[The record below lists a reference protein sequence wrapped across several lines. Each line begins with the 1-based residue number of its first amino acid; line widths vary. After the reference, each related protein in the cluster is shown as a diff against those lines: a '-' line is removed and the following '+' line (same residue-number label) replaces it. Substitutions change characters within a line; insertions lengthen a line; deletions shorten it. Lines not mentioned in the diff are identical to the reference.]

1 VSRRAAAMVV
11 LAAITVA
18 LSTYLL
24 GKDAEMRDA
33 GGPGIVSFELA
44 FTEERAAEIRGDW
57 GEAGRDAART
67 SLRVDFAYLLAYG
80 AFLLLAVTATRD
92 AARSRNWRRL
102 AALGSPAVLAAT
114 AAPSFDA
121 IENVWL
127 LICLEGEGG
136 DVAPLLGGLFACLK
150 FAALAAA
157 LLYVLAGLAARLRD
171 RRGART

>member
-1 VSRRAAAMVV
+1 MVV
-11 LAAITVA
+11 LAAVTVA
-18 LSTYLL
+18 LSAYLA
-24 GKDAEMRDA
+24 GQDAEMRDA

-57 GEAGRDAART
+57 GEEGMDAART

-80 AFLLLAVTATRD
+80 ALLLLAAMATRD
-92 AARSRNWRRL
+92 AARRRSWRRL
-102 AALGSPAVLAAT
+102 TALGAPAVIAAM
-114 AAPSFDA
+114 AAPLFDA

-127 LICLEGEGG
+127 LISLEGEGG
-136 DVAPLLGGLFACLK
+136 EVAPLLGGVFACLK

-171 RRGART
+171 RSRASA